1 MATQATSTELEQNNE
16 TVSLGF
22 WLYLMTD
29 CLLFATLFATYAVLR
44 NGTAGSVSG
53 SDIFEMDY
61 VLVQTIALLASSVTS
76 GFALITARA
85 KQYTASMLWLFA
97 TILLGALFL
106 VLEINEFQGLISEGH
121 SWQTSAFLSS
131 FFTLVGT
138 HGAHITVGLIWA
150 TLLLFVMITRGV
162 NDRFLKKMTLFTMF
176 WHFLDIIWIFI
187 FTLVYAVGSV
197 G

>member
-1 MATQATSTELEQNNE
+1 MKEQEMTEQQE

-44 NGTAGSVSG
+44 NNTAGNVSG
-53 SDIFEMDY
+53 ADIFDMNY
-61 VLVQTIALLASSVTS
+61 VLIQTLALLTSSVTS

-85 KQYTASMLWLFA
+85 KHYTSSILWLFA
-97 TILLGALFL
+97 TILLGAAFL
-106 VLEINEFQGLISEGH
+106 ALEVHEFQTLIAEGH
-121 SWQTSAFLSS
+121 SWQASGFLSA

-150 TLLLFVMITRGV
+150 TLLVSIMVTRGIS
-162 NDRFLKKMTLFTMF
+162 DRFIKKMTLFTMF

-187 FTLVYAVGSV
+187 FTFVYAIGSI

>member
-1 MATQATSTELEQNNE
+1 MAATQTEQDTN

-44 NGTAGSVSG
+44 NGTAGNVSG
-53 SDIFEMDY
+53 NDIFEMDY
-61 VLVQTIALLASSVTS
+61 VLVQTIALLTSSVTS
-76 GFALITARA
+76 GFALMTARA
-85 KQYTASMLWLFA
+85 KQYTASMLWLSA
-97 TILLGALFL
+97 TILLGGIFL
-106 VLEINEFQGLISEGH
+106 GLEINEFQNLVADGH
-121 SWQTSAFLSS
+121 SWAASAFLSA
-131 FFTLVGT
+131 FFALVGT

-150 TLLLFVMITRGV
+150 LMLLVVMITRGV
-162 NDRFLKKMTLFTMF
+162 NDRFVKKMTLFTMF

>member
-1 MATQATSTELEQNNE
+1 MAATTTEQDTN

-44 NGTAGSVSG
+44 NGTAGNVSG
-53 SDIFEMDY
+53 NDIFEMDY
-61 VLVQTIALLASSVTS
+61 VLVQTIALLTSSVTS
-76 GFALITARA
+76 GFALMTARA
-85 KQYTASMLWLFA
+85 KQYTASMLWLSA
-97 TILLGALFL
+97 TILLGGLFL
-106 VLEINEFQGLISEGH
+106 GLEINEFQNLVADGH
-121 SWQTSAFLSS
+121 SWAASAFLSA
-131 FFTLVGT
+131 FFALVGT

-150 TLLLFVMITRGV
+150 LMLLVVMITRGV
-162 NDRFLKKMTLFTMF
+162 NDRFVKKMTLFTMF

>member
-1 MATQATSTELEQNNE
+1 MATQTTTTQLEQNNE

-106 VLEINEFQGLISEGH
+106 VLEINEFQVLISEGH
-121 SWQTSAFLSS
+121 SWQSSAFLSS

-150 TLLLFVMITRGV
+150 TLLLFVMITRGL

>member
-1 MATQATSTELEQNNE
+1 MTKQAIEQDTN

-29 CLLFATLFATYAVLR
+29 CLLFATLFATYAVLH
-44 NGTAGSVSG
+44 NSTAGNIAG
-53 SDIFEMDY
+53 KDIFEMDY

-76 GFALITARA
+76 GFALITTRA

-106 VLEINEFQGLISEGH
+106 VLEINEFQNLVAEGH
-121 SWQTSAFLSS
+121 SWAASAFLSS

-150 TLLLFVMITRGV
+150 IILLVFMVTRGV
-162 NDRFLKKMTLFTMF
+162 NDRFVKKLTLFTLF

>member
-1 MATQATSTELEQNNE
+1 MAISHQEQDTN

-29 CLLFATLFATYAVLR
+29 CLLFATLFATYAVLH
-44 NGTAGSVSG
+44 NNTAGSVAG
-53 SDIFEMDY
+53 KDIFEMNY

-85 KQYTASMLWLFA
+85 KKYTASMLWLFG

-106 VLEINEFQGLISEGH
+106 GLEINEFQNLASEGH
-121 SWQTSAFLSS
+121 SWATSAFLSS

-150 TLLLFVMITRGV
+150 LLLLVVMVTRGV
-162 NDRFLKKMTLFTMF
+162 NDRFIKKMTLFTMF

>member
-1 MATQATSTELEQNNE
+1 MAATQTEQDTN

-44 NGTAGSVSG
+44 NGTAGNVSG
-53 SDIFEMDY
+53 NDIFEMDY
-61 VLVQTIALLASSVTS
+61 VLVQTIALLTSSVTS
-76 GFALITARA
+76 GFALMTARA
-85 KQYTASMLWLFA
+85 KQYTASMLWLSA
-97 TILLGALFL
+97 TILLGGLFL
-106 VLEINEFQGLISEGH
+106 GLEINEFQNLVADGH
-121 SWQTSAFLSS
+121 SWAASAFLSA
-131 FFTLVGT
+131 FFALVGT

-150 TLLLFVMITRGV
+150 LMLLVVMITRGV
-162 NDRFLKKMTLFTMF
+162 NDRFVKKMTLFTMF

>member
-1 MATQATSTELEQNNE
+1 MAATHTVKDTN

-44 NGTAGSVSG
+44 NGTAGNVSG
-53 SDIFEMDY
+53 NDIFEMDY
-61 VLVQTIALLASSVTS
+61 VLVQTIALLTSSVTS
-76 GFALITARA
+76 GFALLTARA
-85 KQYTASMLWLFA
+85 KQYTASMLWLSA
-97 TILLGALFL
+97 TILLGGLFL
-106 VLEINEFQGLISEGH
+106 GLEINEFQNLVADGH
-121 SWQTSAFLSS
+121 SWAASAFLSA
-131 FFTLVGT
+131 FFALVGT
-138 HGAHITVGLIWA
+138 HGVHITVGLIWA
-150 TLLLFVMITRGV
+150 LMLLVVMITRGV
-162 NDRFLKKMTLFTMF
+162 DDRFVKKMTLFTMF